1 MKQNQNKLKERREA
15 LNLTQKEVADRV
27 GIAVQV
33 YQRYEYGERLPQV
46 DVALRINNSS
56 TVVFKARAR
65 RIAISTGG
73 VR

>member
-46 DVALRINNSS
+46 DVAIALSEILNS
-56 TVVFKARAR
+56 TVEELFAKNK
-65 RIAISTGG
+65 
-73 VR
+73 

>member
-1 MKQNQNKLKERREA
+1 MKQNKLKERREA

-46 DVALRINNSS
+46 DVA
-56 TVVFKARAR
+56 
-65 RIAISTGG
+65 IAISEILNSTVEGLF
-73 VR
+73 VKNK

>member
-46 DVALRINNSS
+46 DVA
-56 TVVFKARAR
+56 
-65 RIAISTGG
+65 IAISEILNST
-73 VR
+73 VEELFAKNK

>member
-1 MKQNQNKLKERREA
+1 MKQNKLKERREA

-46 DVALRINNSS
+46 DIA
-56 TVVFKARAR
+56 
-65 RIAISTGG
+65 IAISEILKST
-73 VR
+73 VEDLFVKNK

>member
-1 MKQNQNKLKERREA
+1 MKHNQNRLKERREA

-46 DVALRINNSS
+46 DVA
-56 TVVFKARAR
+56 
-65 RIAISTGG
+65 IAISEILNSTVEGLF
-73 VR
+73 VKNK

>member
-1 MKQNQNKLKERREA
+1 MKKRGKTNQNKLKERREA

-46 DVALRINNSS
+46 DVA
-56 TVVFKARAR
+56 
-65 RIAISTGG
+65 IAISEILNST
-73 VR
+73 VEELFAKNK